1 MIDDDGDLST
11 GTRIKKVNHWVVP
24 SSNHCYTCGSMDC
37 NPVPTEK
44 LKEYLHTTNS
54 QTEEEVGGCET
65 KQLDAKIQSVKI
77 TACKDT
83 HMFVIKN
90 ISLRV

>member
-1 MIDDDGDLST
+1 MFHPATTAI
-11 GTRIKKVNHWVVP
+11 HVVQWTVIP
-24 SSNHCYTCGSMDC
+24 F
-37 NPVPTEK
+37 PQKK

-54 QTEEEVGGCET
+54 QTEEEVGGSET

-83 HMFVIKN
+83 HMFVMKN